1 MCFVLLP
8 VIFPYRG
15 GRMWALS
22 SESKIDH
29 ADITFNITYSF
40 HLTSWRRL
48 VLIQKLAAQI
58 PEVFYQPRI
67 AEKAAMI

>member
-1 MCFVLLP
+1 MRQQCVCFVLLP

-29 ADITFNITYSF
+29 ADITFNILHYIFLSF
-40 HLTSWRRL
+40 NFMEEISPNSETRSTNT
-48 VLIQKLAAQI
+48 
-58 PEVFYQPRI
+58 
-67 AEKAAMI
+67 